1 MSRDLWKLAKW
12 AFTSQDG
19 FGGPK
24 SKPMTPPPDP
34 PEKTDRPIQ
43 EAEKERKQ
51 QKVAARGYSKSIA
64 TSPMGVTGE
73 QNATGQAQKL
83 G

>member
-1 MSRDLWKLAKW
+1 MNSCRRQRD
-12 AFTSQDG
+12 FTRDFARY

-24 SKPMTPPPDP
+24 TKPMTPPPDP
-34 PEKTDRPIQ
+34 PERTDKPVQ

-73 QNATGQAQKL
+73 QSTGSAQKL